1 MAHREGELMFEII
14 NKRLAELGERP
25 AREEQG
31 NLLWTFDN
39 EQWRCRPVAGLAAI
53 EVHTKGVWVQTY
65 MIWTSEEA
73 VEFADCLMHDRAS
86 GHIS

>member
-1 MAHREGELMFEII
+1 MFDII

-25 AREEQG
+25 ARDEQG
-31 NLLWTFDN
+31 NLLWNFAS

-53 EVHTKGVWVQTY
+53 EVQVHDLWVQTY

-73 VEFADCLMHDRAS
+73 VEFADCLMHDRS
-86 GHIS
+86 RGHIS

>member
-1 MAHREGELMFEII
+1 MFDII

-25 AREEQG
+25 ARDEQG

-53 EVHTKGVWVQTY
+53 EVHVHGLWVQTY
-65 MIWTSEEA
+65 RPWTRDEA
-73 VEFADCLMHDRAS
+73 QEFADCLMHDRS
-86 GHIS
+86 RGHIS

>member
-25 AREEQG
+25 ARDEQG

-39 EQWRCRPVAGLAAI
+39 EQW
-53 EVHTKGVWVQTY
+53 H
-65 MIWTSEEA
+65 
-73 VEFADCLMHDRAS
+73 
-86 GHIS
+86 

>member
-1 MAHREGELMFEII
+1 MWNFAS
-14 NKRLAELGERP
+14 
-25 AREEQG
+25 
-31 NLLWTFDN
+31 

-73 VEFADCLMHDRAS
+73 VEFADCLMHDRS
-86 GHIS
+86 RGHIS

>member
-1 MAHREGELMFEII
+1 MFEII

-25 AREEQG
+25 ARDEQG

-73 VEFADCLMHDRAS
+73 VEFADCLMHDRS
-86 GHIS
+86 RGHIS